1 MRQYNGN
8 HLPLEPGHPDCCA
21 AGHWESDPDVDCP
34 ACRAT
39 ILELESDFARE
50 REDCG
55 HGNFDGEP
63 GTACQDCGAVSVQTR
78 LGSVLTHDEE
88 V

>member
-8 HLPLEPGHPDCCA
+8 HLPLDPGHPDCCA

-50 REDCG
+50 RAEED
-55 HGNFDGEP
+55 
-63 GTACQDCGAVSVQTR
+63 R
-78 LGSVLTHDEE
+78 R
-88 V
+88 